1 MKCQQKKEKEKW
13 IELRWEKKN
22 IFEKRSEMKKKGE
35 SEESSKVMK
44 SNPWPSC

>member
-1 MKCQQKKEKEKW
+1 MPKKKKKSEVNWNAKKKKNWKEKW
-13 IELRWEKKN
+13 NEE
-22 IFEKRSEMKKKGE
+22 KGE

>member
-1 MKCQQKKEKEKW
+1 MKCQKKKKSEVNWNAKKKKKIWKEKW
-13 IELRWEKKN
+13 NEE
-22 IFEKRSEMKKKGE
+22 KGE